1 MAPPARRRAARG
13 TARWARAAVLVSVV
27 LRVGLAEEG
36 LTNAAVVEDTDI
48 SSEAVEAMADGEE
61 VDNSADGAAV
71 QHSGT
76 GPYGLIPEDY
86 DPEVPPLIQVGD
98 MLPARSTVLIGVKL
112 RKIMNVDPD
121 SGVVMFCAWLRLYWY
136 DPRLSF
142 NGTTMFPHRRS
153 SDSTSAELDLPWT
166 STGQSHVSLD
176 PGNIWKP
183 DVFLREKVD
192 AFVESCSEEPALL
205 FDDTFTLERAETM
218 GQTFNV
224 YWGRACVLAI
234 QCKQDLSNFPFDEN
248 SCNITFQPWSETM
261 YRLKPAPAVCSAD
274 LPTQQFL
281 VNITNI
287 NGTLLHVKEHLPGGG
302 DYGTFDAVRWSI
314 TLKRHPNFYVVNY
327 FLPTIALV
335 SLSWLTFFVPLDSSD
350 RISYAV
356 TLTLTA
362 MAVALLTTDR
372 RPPDK
377 GNMWID
383 RFQTTAFIAINI
395 PIVETVLLLRLAS
408 LYKQG
413 RGRGTRANLSGL
425 DRLFRVVYVVWVV
438 AWLAGMFLPGSPWA
452 TDAPDRWY
460 SDACAMMALFWLPLA
475 VLLTL
480 FSVQNLMLFRME
492 ESGQLRDALSGALLD
507 HYTGPEGKRGSCGA
521 DEEDGTSLESW
532 SSR

>member
-1 MAPPARRRAARG
+1 
-13 TARWARAAVLVSVV
+13 VLVSVV

-76 GPYGLIPEDY
+76 GPYGLIPEEY
-86 DPEVPPLIQVGD
+86 NPEVPPVIQVGD
-98 MLPARSTVLIGVKL
+98 MLPARSTVLVGVKL

-121 SGVVMFCAWLRLYWY
+121 AGVVTLSAWLRLYWY

-142 NGTTMFPHRRS
+142 NGLEMFPHRKS
-153 SDSTSAELDLPWT
+153 SDPASDELDLPWT
-166 STGQSHVSLD
+166 SSGQSHVSLD

-192 AFVESCSEEPALL
+192 SFVESCSEEPALL
-205 FDDTFTLERAETM
+205 FDDTFMLERAETM

-224 YWGRACVLAI
+224 YWGRACLLAV
-234 QCKQDLSNFPFDEN
+234 QCKLNLANFPFDEN
-248 SCNITFQPWSETM
+248 GCNITFQPWSETM
-261 YRLKPAPAVCSAD
+261 YRLKPAPGISSAD
-274 LPTQQFL
+274 LPTQQYT
-281 VNITNI
+281 VVINNI
-287 NGTLLHVKEHLPGGG
+287 NGTLLQVRERLPGGG
-302 DYGTFDAVRWSI
+302 DYGTFDAVRWTI

-327 FLPTIALV
+327 ILPTVALV
-335 SLSWLTFFVPLDSSD
+335 FLSWLTFFVPLDSSD

-362 MAVALLTTDR
+362 MAVALLTTDK

-395 PIVETVLLLRLAS
+395 PIVETVLLLRLAT
-408 LYKQG
+408 LYKHYQG
-413 RGRGTRANLSGL
+413 RGTKANLSAL
-425 DRLFRVVYVVWVV
+425 DRLFRVVYVVWVA
-438 AWLAGMFLPGSPWA
+438 AWLAGMFLPGSPWGL
-452 TDAPDRWY
+452 DAPDRWY
-460 SDACAMMALFWLPLA
+460 SDACVMMTLFWLPMA
-475 VLLTL
+475 VMLTL
-480 FSVQNLMLFRME
+480 FSIRNLMLFRIE
-492 ESGQLRDALSGALLD
+492 ESSQLRDALSGALLD
-507 HYTGPEGKRGSCGA
+507 HYTASGTKRATNGS
-521 DEEDGTSLESW
+521 DEDDGTSLESW
-532 SSR
+532 S

>member
-1 MAPPARRRAARG
+1 
-13 TARWARAAVLVSVV
+13 VLVSVV

-76 GPYGLIPEDY
+76 GPYGLIPEEY
-86 DPEVPPLIQVGD
+86 NPEVPPVIQVGD
-98 MLPARSTVLIGVKL
+98 MLPARSTVLVGVKL

-121 SGVVMFCAWLRLYWY
+121 AGVVTLSAWLRLYWY

-142 NGTTMFPHRRS
+142 NGLEMFPHRKS
-153 SDSTSAELDLPWT
+153 SDPASDELDLPWT
-166 STGQSHVSLD
+166 SSGQSHVSLD

-192 AFVESCSEEPALL
+192 SFVESCSEEPALL
-205 FDDTFTLERAETM
+205 FDDTFTLKRADQM

-224 YWGRACVLAI
+224 YWGRACVLAV
-234 QCKQDLSNFPFDEN
+234 QCKLDFANFPYDEN
-248 SCNITFQPWSETM
+248 SCSLTFQPWSETM
-261 YRLKPAPAVCSAD
+261 YRLKPAPAVLCSAD
-274 LPTQQFL
+274 LPTQQYE
-281 VNITNI
+281 VTIENV
-287 NGTLLHVKEHLPGGG
+287 NGTLMHVKEFLPGGG
-302 DYGTFDAVRWSI
+302 DYGTFDAVRWII
-314 TLKRHPNFYVVNY
+314 TLKRHPSFYVVSCIQ
-327 FLPTIALV
+327 PTIALV
-335 SLSWLTFFVPLDSSD
+335 FLSWLTFFVPLNSSD
-350 RISYAV
+350 RLSYAV

-362 MAVALLTTDR
+362 MATALLTTDK

-395 PIVETVLLLRLAS
+395 PIVETVLLLRLHS
-408 LYKQG
+408 MHKQG
-413 RGRGTRANLSGL
+413 LGSSMNDNLVAL
-425 DRLFRVVYVVWVV
+425 DRVFRVVYVVWAI

-460 SDACAMMALFWLPLA
+460 SDACVMMALFWLPMA
-475 VLLTL
+475 VVLTL
-480 FSVQNLMLFRME
+480 VSVRNLMLFQRE
-492 ESGQLRDALSGALLD
+492 EGSQLRDALSGALLD
-507 HYTGPEGKRGSCGA
+507 HYDGPERKRAPYST

-532 SSR
+532 HSSR